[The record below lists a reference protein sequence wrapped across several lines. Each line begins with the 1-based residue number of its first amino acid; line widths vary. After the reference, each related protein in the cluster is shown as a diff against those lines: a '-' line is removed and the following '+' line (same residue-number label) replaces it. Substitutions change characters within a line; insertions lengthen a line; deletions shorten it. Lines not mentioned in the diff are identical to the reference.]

1 MILMLHIYNGLLL
14 GLDILSSATTW
25 VDVEIIMLRERSQT
39 KKPNTVWDHLYMESK
54 KLKQAS
60 EYKRAETDS
69 QNREQTS
76 CCQWEREGE

>member
-60 EYKRAETDS
+60 EYNKK
-69 QNREQTS
+69 
-76 CCQWEREGE
+76 